1 MQLSVFVAE
10 KSGETKNTW
19 FKNTNTTRTT
29 TTSWESES
37 RTACCRCVPAKKPE
51 PHPFLLSPKKQR
63 QPSKFCKMQQS
74 CTHWEMTWSHDPR
87 RVGIFLCPVPVTSN
101 QNVSSGG
108 WFLQSVTQKL
118 LVDSAGHVQSDMA
131 ELLTWAKAWKGRW
144 VDTIKCGHA
153 AALHLILTLE
163 WFLTASHYLT
173 LPPITRW
180 RTQLSVFV
188 VRIQSEPGKKS
199 GLSRKTL

>member
-19 FKNTNTTRTT
+19 FKNTNTTITT

-87 RVGIFLCPVPVTSN
+87 RVGFFLCPVRVLS
-101 QNVSSGG
+101 VSKAIKMSPLVVDSC
-108 WFLQSVTQKL
+108 WFLQSVTTKTPGFFQLVSRSIRHGWVADDPPGQRPCGNGFSQLVTTWPFL
-118 LVDSAGHVQSDMA
+118 L
-131 ELLTWAKAWKGRW
+131 
-144 VDTIKCGHA
+144 
-153 AALHLILTLE
+153 
-163 WFLTASHYLT
+163 
-173 LPPITRW
+173 
-180 RTQLSVFV
+180 
-188 VRIQSEPGKKS
+188 
-199 GLSRKTL
+199 

>member
-118 LVDSAGHVQSDMA
+118 RLIPLVMFNQ
-131 ELLTWAKAWKGRW
+131 TW
-144 VDTIKCGHA
+144 
-153 AALHLILTLE
+153 
-163 WFLTASHYLT
+163 
-173 LPPITRW
+173 
-180 RTQLSVFV
+180 LSCWPGQ
-188 VRIQSEPGKKS
+188 RPGKVVELTRS
-199 GLSRKTL
+199 SVVMPQPFIWSWLWNGFSQLVITWPFLL